1 MSKTTQTTFENVNS
15 KEKMKK
21 TKRKKP
27 VSATQKTL
35 KKLRDEGYLCEIV
48 EHTIPFTFIKR
59 DLFGFI
65 DILAIKGNE
74 ILAVQTTAGG
84 HSSDRVKKI
93 EAHENYPKV
102 KKLGWRIIVHD
113 WRQLKGKYKNGN
125 PKKYWDC
132 LEVEL

>member
-1 MSKTTQTTFENVNS
+1 
-15 KEKMKK
+15 MKK

-84 HSSDRVKKI
+84 NSSTRVKKI
-93 EAHENYPKV
+93 EAHDNYPRV